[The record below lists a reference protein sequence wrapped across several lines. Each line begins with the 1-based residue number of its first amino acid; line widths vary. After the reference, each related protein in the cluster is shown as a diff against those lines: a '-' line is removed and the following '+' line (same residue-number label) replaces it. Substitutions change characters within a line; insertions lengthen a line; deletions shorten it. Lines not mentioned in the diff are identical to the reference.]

1 MERKEILQSISEILM
16 ENKVLTLITSDGE
29 ISFEKN
35 FYAEEGGVIYL
46 LVQDEKN
53 LENIR
58 KKGEIN
64 FLIQGEKPD
73 RILRGKA
80 KAEILGEPANLE
92 EIRKIIFRKVFEAII
107 PVKRVPGIK
116 IVKLIPL
123 EIKVTDLKKGKILF
137 EQIEIK
143 KEDLDTF
150 KKVQKIPPKWM
161 VYLKATRPF
170 AFTASFISLI
180 IGAFMAPYV
189 DFWLLLLTLIGIIAF
204 HAGINALND
213 HMDYKYGIDDWL
225 TIGSSRVLQD
235 GLMNKKEHLYLIIA
249 LIAAGFVC
257 GLALTFLRG
266 WFILILILIGAF
278 LGIFYQIKPLGL
290 KYRGIGDLA
299 VFLAFGPFLA
309 LGAYYVQMSRF
320 SWIPFIAVIPVAL
333 IVVAILHANN
343 FRDIEEDA
351 RSKSVTLAN
360 LMGYKMSSYY
370 YLALVLLPYLLVL
383 IFIILK
389 LVPFW
394 TLIVFFSL
402 PRAIKNIEVA
412 FNPHFFD
419 FVMLDLLTAKLNT
432 LFGLLYFIGILL
444 GR

>member
-1 MERKEILQSISEILM
+1 MEKREILQSIKEILS
-16 ENKVLTLITSDGE
+16 ENKILTLITSDGE

-35 FYAEEGGVIYL
+35 FYADDGGVIYA
-46 LVQDEKN
+46 LVQEEKN

-73 RILRGKA
+73 RILRIRA

-92 EIRKIIFRKVFEAII
+92 EIRKIIFSKVFEAIV

-123 EIKVTDLKKGKILF
+123 EIKITDLKKGKILF
-137 EQIEIK
+137 EKIDVKE
-143 KEDLDTF
+143 EDLDTL
-150 KKVQKIPPKWM
+150 KKIQKIPPKWM

-204 HAGINALND
+204 HAGVNALND
-213 HMDYKYGIDDWL
+213 HMDYKYGVDDWL

-235 GLMNKKEHLYLIIA
+235 GLMNEKEHLYLIIA
-249 LIAAGFVC
+249 LIAVGFIC

-309 LGAYYVQMSRF
+309 LGAYYVQISRF

-351 RSKSVTLAN
+351 RSKSTTLAN
-360 LMGYKMSSYY
+360 LMGYKISSYY
-370 YLALVLLPYLLVL
+370 YLALVSIPYVLVL
-383 IFIILK
+383 IFVILK

-402 PRAIKNIEVA
+402 PHAIKNIEIA

>member
-1 MERKEILQSISEILM
+1 MKKRETLQSVKEILS
-16 ENKVLTLITSDGE
+16 ENKILTLITSDGQ

-35 FYAEEGGVIYL
+35 FYADDGGVIYA

-58 KKGEIN
+58 KKGELD
-64 FLIQGEKPD
+64 FMVQGEKPD
-73 RILRGKA
+73 RILRVKA
-80 KAEILGEPANLE
+80 KAEILGEPKNLE
-92 EIRKIIFRKVFEAII
+92 EIRKIIFRKTFEAII
-107 PVKRVPGIK
+107 PVKRMPMIK
-116 IVKLIPL
+116 IVKLTPL

-137 EQIEIK
+137 EKISL
-143 KEDLDTF
+143 KEDDFDTL
-150 KKVQKIPPKWM
+150 KKIQKIPSRWM
-161 VYLKATRPF
+161 IYLKATRPF
-170 AFTASFISLI
+170 AFTASFISII
-180 IGAFMAPYV
+180 IGTFLSPYV
-189 DFWLLLLTLIGIIAF
+189 NFWLFLLALLGILAF

-213 HMDYKYGIDDWL
+213 HMDYKYGVDDWL

-235 GLMNKKEHLYLIIA
+235 GLMDEREHLYLIIA
-249 LIAAGFVC
+249 LIAVGFIC
-257 GLALTFLRG
+257 GLTLTFLRG

-278 LGIFYQIKPLGL
+278 LGIFYQVKPLGL

-320 SWIPFIAVIPVAL
+320 SWIPFIVVIPVAL
-333 IVVAILHANN
+333 IVVGILHANN
-343 FRDIEEDA
+343 FRDTEEDA
-351 RSKSVTLAN
+351 RAKALTLAN
-360 LMGYKMSSYY
+360 LMGYKISSYY
-370 YLALVLLPYLLVL
+370 YTALVMIPYLLVL

-389 LVPFW
+389 IVPFW
-394 TLIVFFSL
+394 CLIVFLSL
-402 PRAIKNIEVA
+402 PHAIKNTEIA

-432 LFGLLYFIGILL
+432 LFGFLYFIGILL